1 MYVIKR
7 TKKILRELKKL
18 IYQTET
24 INYKNQG
31 FINLIDVGA
40 IGKLPSPWLE
50 NANSVN
56 KLLRFEPRESASKSK
71 DIISLDV
78 AVGGE
83 NGKRAFYVYKGN
95 NSQGSSFYEQ
105 NVEYVD
111 VNFEE
116 LKKRGN
122 PALAATWHERS
133 QLVKTMQVNCQKLDK
148 VLADLK
154 YREPF
159 DFLKVDAQGAEYEIL
174 LGAEKFLKNDCLG
187 ITLELFDIPLY
198 KGIAL
203 RDKVVA
209 YLDRMGFEP
218 AQTLEAHGSF
228 NSVQDYVFLKK
239 HPPTSAQKKID
250 FIRKIY
256 EID

>member
-1 MYVIKR
+1 MALVRKIK
-7 TKKILRELKKL
+7 KAIHELKKR
-18 IYQTET
+18 ITGEET
-24 INYKNQG
+24 INYKNKG
-31 FINLIDVGA
+31 FLNLIDVGA

-50 NANSVN
+50 NANAVN
-56 KLLRFEPRESASKSK
+56 KLLRFEPRESASKSA

-83 NGKRAFYVYKGN
+83 NGKRTFYVYKGN

-111 VNFEE
+111 ANFEE

-122 PALAATWHERS
+122 PALAATWHERA
-133 QLVKTMQVNCQKLDK
+133 QLVKTMDVNCQKLDK
-148 VLADLK
+148 VLADLEYK
-154 YREPF
+154 EPF

-203 RDKVVA
+203 RDEVVA
-209 YLDRMGFEP
+209 YLDKMGFEP

-228 NSVQDYVFLKK
+228 NSVRDYVFLKK
-239 HPPTSAQKKID
+239 NPPASAQKKID